1 MLKLQQ
7 EKEKKASAPV
17 AVPGTPITNGGT
29 HGPAARVGPSEQ
41 GDKSCDVPPK
51 VSGSVSVCDRSF
63 SDATFP
69 TLFKISSFFL
79 CWNYNISYYFSVY
92 TCLTMH
98 RSLRNLSIRI
108 CRIAF
113 QSFSPL

>member
-17 AVPGTPITNGGT
+17 VTVPGTPITNGGT

-69 TLFKISSFFL
+69 TLLRFPHFFFVGIIIFL
-79 CWNYNISYYFSVY
+79 ITSLY
-92 TCLTMH
+92 TTVKH

-108 CRIAF
+108 CRIVSL
-113 QSFSPL
+113 SFSPL